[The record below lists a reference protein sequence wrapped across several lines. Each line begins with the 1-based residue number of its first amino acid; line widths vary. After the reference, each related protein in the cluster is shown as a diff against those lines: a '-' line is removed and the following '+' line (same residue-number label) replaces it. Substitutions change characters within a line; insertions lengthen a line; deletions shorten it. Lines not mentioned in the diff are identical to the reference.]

1 MLVLSRKVG
10 EKLVIGD
17 GVYLTVQRVAGNRVS
32 LAIEAPQNVKIV
44 RGELERFVNAV
55 NDSAVNGSNAKPVAT
70 SAPLVTVDCHHTVS
84 HALPPR

>member
-32 LAIEAPQNVKIV
+32 LAIEAPQHVKIV
-44 RGELERFVNAV
+44 RGELERFVE
-55 NDSAVNGSNAKPVAT
+55 AVNGSNAKPVAT
-70 SAPLVTVDCHHTVS
+70 SAPLVTVDCHHAVS